1 MNEPIKDNLIKI
13 LAMEESL
20 RKSRAMIT
28 YISDLTERQRFILSE
43 GQNRKNTVTK
53 TYVKDYKKKATR
65 Q

>member
-43 GQNRKNTVTK
+43 GHNTKNTVTK